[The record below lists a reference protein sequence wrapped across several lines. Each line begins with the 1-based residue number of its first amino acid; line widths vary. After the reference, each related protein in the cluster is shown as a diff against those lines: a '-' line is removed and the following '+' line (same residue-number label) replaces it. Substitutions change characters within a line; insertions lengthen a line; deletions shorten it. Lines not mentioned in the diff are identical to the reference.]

1 MQILGQLPEGP
12 APASN
17 DLRHLVVG
25 GRSPEDGG
33 MNLGL
38 LRSAAA
44 LIAVTCECAE
54 VVRRREGR
62 RRAEADRLAS
72 EAAGLRG
79 LVRVFLSGS
88 QTDNAGTN
96 PAQ

>member
-1 MQILGQLPEGP
+1 MTFVILWSEVARPK
-12 APASN
+12 
-17 DLRHLVVG
+17 
-25 GRSPEDGG
+25 
-33 MNLGL
+33 M
-38 LRSAAA
+38 
-44 LIAVTCECAE
+44 E